1 MKKYFVKDT
10 EEELEFGD
18 VISVEFCKE
27 LEDGSVT
34 REMEVCFSP
43 DNVEPLLHFGVIEE
57 ADVEEED
64 DMIDFSEDEDYCP
77 HNELIGALCEEQE
90 AMKEKIEILE
100 NKIDILEKK
109 INTLQSLLKKETASP
124 KKK

>member
-90 AMKEKIEILE
+90 AMKEKI
-100 NKIDILEKK
+100 DILEKK
-109 INTLQSLLKKETASP
+109 INTLQALLKKETASLR
-124 KKK
+124 KK